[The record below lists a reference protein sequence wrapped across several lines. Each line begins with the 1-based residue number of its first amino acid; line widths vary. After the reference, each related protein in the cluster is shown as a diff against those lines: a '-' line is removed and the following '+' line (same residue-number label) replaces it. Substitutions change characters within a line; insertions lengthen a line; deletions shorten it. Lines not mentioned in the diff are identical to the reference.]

1 VVSISRE
8 GKLPGKL
15 LTMEN
20 RTRMLRPEL
29 AVNLERKCQV
39 WQVVKFVYKHSH
51 TIAAPDEV
59 PFLWSRRKIKY
70 FQRAEILAYAAA

>member
-1 VVSISRE
+1 
-8 GKLPGKL
+8 
-15 LTMEN
+15 
-20 RTRMLRPEL
+20 MLRLESRCYCKAEL

-51 TIAAPDEV
+51 TIAALDEV